1 VRPKR
6 SRARPRAR
14 SLRSAV
20 TPDPVNQ
27 TRYRALRG
35 GLLLVAGVCVGGFAV
50 VVQLPQAQP
59 FEWILFLVVGI
70 GAVLLVPVAA
80 RARDRGD
87 RPALELIAKAII
99 VIGALLLLQRVA
111 FGMYGP
117 LIHDRSLYLFRAS
130 YSFLPFLY
138 LAAFAVMRAR
148 QALRAC
154 WMIWAAVLA
163 LTVPALVLNVGY
175 DPERYGFIMLL
186 MWLLLANPLFIL
198 TMGALPHYED
208 TLDRRNAELAE
219 MRERT
224 ELMDKLAES
233 ERRFNL
239 VVDGLEVG
247 VWDRWIGPPE
257 RRWWSPRFF
266 ELLGYAAGDIT
277 PDEPTL
283 RGLLHPDDR
292 ERVWK
297 QGAEQ
302 LEKGDLMDLDFR
314 FQTKHRG
321 YRWFNSRARAERGA
335 NGRLVRLA
343 GSLTDIHDKRVAE
356 DALRAAQ
363 SELTRLAYRDALTD
377 LYNRRYFDEHFQREW
392 ERAHRSRQPIALV
405 LIDLDHFKAFNDR
418 YGHPSGDGCL
428 VEFGALMARC
438 ASRPADI
445 VARLGGEEFAFVLPD
460 TTARGGADVAKRL
473 RLLLEQN
480 AIPHEGSPLG
490 MVTFSAGVAAIET
503 PDGPGPAELFEQADR
518 ALYEVKRRGR
528 AGVLTYDRMMAD
540 QEAAAQAGGSKPR

>member
-1 VRPKR
+1 MP
-6 SRARPRAR
+6 
-14 SLRSAV
+14 
-20 TPDPVNQ
+20 TDPVNQ

-87 RPALELIAKAII
+87 RATLEFMARAII
-99 VIGALLLLQRVA
+99 VVGALLLLQRVA

-148 QALRAC
+148 EAVRAC
-154 WMIWAAVLA
+154 WLIWAAVLA
-163 LTVPALVLNVGY
+163 LTVPALVLNVGF

-224 ELMDKLAES
+224 ELMDKLEES
-233 ERRFNL
+233 ERRFDL

-247 VWDRWIGPPE
+247 VWDRWVGPPE
-257 RRWWSPRFF
+257 RRWWSPRFY
-266 ELLGYAAGDIT
+266 ELLGYAPGELDPT
-277 PDEPTL
+277 EPNL
-283 RGLLHPDDR
+283 RDLMHPDDR
-292 ERVWK
+292 ETVWK
-297 QGAEQ
+297 AGSEQ
-302 LEKGDLMDLDFR
+302 LRKGTLLDVDFR

-321 YRWFNSRARAERGA
+321 YRWFNSRARAERDADGK
-335 NGRLVRLA
+335 LVRLA
-343 GSLTDIHDKRVAE
+343 GSLTDIHDRRMAE
-356 DALRAAQ
+356 DRLHAAQ
-363 SELTRLAYRDALTD
+363 VELTRLAYRDTLTD
-377 LYNRRYFDEHFQREW
+377 LHNRRYFDEHFQREW
-392 ERAHRSRQPIALV
+392 ERARRSRQPLSLLLV
-405 LIDLDHFKAFNDR
+405 DLDHFKAYNDR
-418 YGHPSGDGCL
+418 YGHAAGDSCL
-428 VEFGALMARC
+428 VEFAHLMARC
-438 ASRPADI
+438 ANRPADI
-445 VARLGGEEFAFVLPD
+445 VARLGGEEFGLVLPE
-460 TTARGGADVAKRL
+460 TSALRASRVAQRMQ
-473 RLLLEQN
+473 LLLEQA
-480 AIPHEGSPLG
+480 AIPHEGSASRIL
-490 MVTFSAGVAAIET
+490 TFSTGIAAIET

-518 ALYEVKRRGR
+518 ALYEIKRRGR
-528 AGVLTYDRMMAD
+528 NGILRYDELAPG
-540 QEAAAQAGGSKPR
+540 EALFGTKAR